1 MKNFKDLQEGL
12 QDPNI
17 FKAFFL
23 AGGPGSGKSYVVRAT
38 TGGTGLRIVNS
49 DDVFEKYLKDAGFDM
64 DMSTVK
70 AEREKEERDKMRDR
84 AKKLTRTRMGDITTG
99 KGGYLEGRIGLI
111 IDGTG
116 KNYDK
121 IAKQATQLKQLGYD
135 VHMIFVNT
143 SLDTALE
150 RNAKRE
156 RTVPADVATR
166 AWNEVQRNMGKFSQ
180 YFRRNFVV
188 VDNNDAEEDVLT
200 PVMKQIRGLLKR
212 KVNNPIAK
220 AWIENE
226 MKLRG
231 ITKFRPARN
240 IGMGGQP
247 GAKPKGG
254 LPGSSGFKVRMG
266 RKRPKTGRFAKK

>member
-1 MKNFKDLQEGL
+1 MKNFQDLQEGL

-116 KNYDK
+116 KDYAK
-121 IAKQATQLKQLGYD
+121 IADQATKLKQLGYD

-156 RTVPADVATR
+156 RTVPTDVATR
-166 AWNEVQRNMGKFSQ
+166 SWNAVQRNIGKFSQ
-180 YFRRNFVV
+180 YFRQNFVV
-188 VDNNDAEEDVLT
+188 VDNNNSEEDVMT
-200 PVMKQIRGLLKR
+200 PVFKQIKGLLK
-212 KVNNPIAK
+212 KPVKSPIARE
-220 AWIENE
+220 WVTQE
-226 MKLRG
+226 MKRRG
-231 ITKFRPARN
+231 ITRR
-240 IGMGGQP
+240 
-247 GAKPKGG
+247 PKG
-254 LPGSSGFKVRMG
+254 F
-266 RKRPKTGRFAKK
+266 